1 MTRSFREIKKHF
13 LKTKKRT
20 QKTKTLK
27 LFLNK
32 LNKNDSLFT
41 EQTNLPTDFQ
51 KSTNDIFEQKQYFF

>member
-1 MTRSFREIKKHF
+1 MTRSFREIKKAF

-41 EQTNLPTDFQ
+41 EQTNLPTDF
-51 KSTNDIFEQKQYFF
+51 